1 MEHQIWLRVLG
12 PVQLRGA
19 SGEWRSPSRPQL
31 RVLLAFLALSAGQV
45 TPAGELVDVLWED
58 RAPPSARASLQ
69 ILIVRLRKAL
79 AEVPDCVIERYGEGY
94 QLHFSPCLADVHAFR
109 SMVAAAREARDDQ
122 HAIAVL
128 GQALALWR
136 GPAVADVPS
145 TMRVESIR
153 SGLTE
158 EHLSAVQDRFGR
170 LLAAGRDT
178 EVAAEIPLMLARYPL
193 AERLAGMLM
202 TARYRSGRR
211 AEALH
216 AFRDLRHRLVRE
228 LGVEPGNELQ
238 HLHQRMLSG
247 DPGLA
252 WPPDSPRSLLG
263 VVNLAAP
270 AGAVSSDGATLSR
283 QRQLEQKRAA
293 NGNGVVS
300 AGTAGSAAVDA
311 GPSQGPR
318 TAHQQTSDRHIAPDN
333 GDDRRQDAPN
343 STTVVPRQLPA
354 APAHFAGR
362 QREVGS
368 LTMRLGA
375 RTDDGPT
382 IVVISGIPGVG
393 KTALALHWAHQVQ
406 QQFPDGQLYVNLRG
420 FDSSPAPVTAAEAI
434 GVFLAG
440 MGVAPSQISPQLDAR
455 AAVYRSLLAD
465 KRMLIVLDNVRDE
478 AQVRPLLPGSPAC
491 LVLMTSRN
499 ELTGLIAAEG
509 ASPIRLDVLGELEAQ
524 HLLASRLGSGRVAA
538 EAATVAELTSL
549 CAHLPLALVLAAARA
564 ATRPTLP
571 LADIAD
577 GLRNIRHRLDGLN
590 VGDKATNIKGVFSWS
605 YRLLSEPAARMFRL
619 LAVHTGP
626 DISVAAA
633 ASLAAVSARSAGA
646 GLSELL
652 AASLVQEQ
660 APGRFTVHDLLRAY
674 ASGLGDEA
682 ERQGGIGRVL
692 DYYLHAA
699 RTAVGVVYPAA
710 RQITVTPPC
719 PDVAPERLTDS
730 RSALAWLQAEHQ
742 VLLAAIA
749 AAADSGFDDHAWQL
763 PAVLREYFARRGHYG
778 DWANSQQVAL
788 AAARRLGDDTAQAL
802 ALRSL
807 GEALIPLG
815 SWQDA
820 RSHLLNSIA
829 LYSKLGDHAG
839 QAASHC
845 GMAML
850 SESEGDYARALY
862 HAQRGL
868 WLYRAVDDLPG
879 QASALNGVGWDYALL
894 GNHQRALWCCN
905 KALELHRDVGN
916 RFGEAVTLDSLGFCY
931 HQVGRHGEAIMF
943 YRLALGAYADIDD
956 RYQRANTLVRLGETH
971 QASGNAAAA
980 HGNWQQAA
988 DILDG
993 LRHQDAVAVRARLQ
1007 DATITN
1013 LA

>member
-1 MEHQIWLRVLG
+1 
-12 PVQLRGA
+12 
-19 SGEWRSPSRPQL
+19 
-31 RVLLAFLALSAGQV
+31 VLLAFLALSAGQV
-45 TPAGELVDVLWED
+45 TPAGDLVDVLWED

-94 QLHFSPCLADVHAFR
+94 QLDFSPRLVDVHAFR
-109 SMVAAAREARDDQ
+109 SMVAVARDARDDQ

-136 GPAVADVPS
+136 GPAVADVPG

-170 LLAAGRDT
+170 LLAVGRDT
-178 EVAAEIPLMLARYPL
+178 EVAAEIPPMLARYPL

-202 TARYRSGRR
+202 TAWYRGGRQ
-211 AEALH
+211 AEAVH
-216 AFRDLRHRLVRE
+216 AFRDLRHRLIRE

-238 HLHQRMLSG
+238 RLHQRMLSG
-247 DPGLA
+247 DPGLE
-252 WPPDSPRSLLG
+252 WPADPPRSRLR
-263 VVNLAAP
+263 VVNP
-270 AGAVSSDGATLSR
+270 AGATSPDGAVLPR
-283 QRQLEQKRAA
+283 QGQLAQKRAA
-293 NGNGVVS
+293 NDNGVVP
-300 AGTAGSAAVDA
+300 AGTASGGAVGS
-311 GPSQGPR
+311 GPSQEPR
-318 TAHQQTSDRHIAPDN
+318 TGDHQTSDRHAAPDD
-333 GDDRRQDAPN
+333 GDDRRQGAPN

-354 APAHFAGR
+354 APVRFAGR
-362 QREVGS
+362 HREVRS

-375 RTDDGPT
+375 RTHNAPA

-393 KTALALHWAHQVQ
+393 KTALALHWTHQVQ
-406 QQFPDGQLYVNLRG
+406 QRFPDGQLYVNLRG
-420 FDSSPAPVTAAEAI
+420 FDNSPAPVTAAEAI
-434 GVFLAG
+434 SGFLVG
-440 MGVAPSQISPQLDAR
+440 MGVSPRQIPSQLDAQ
-455 AAVYRSLLAD
+455 AALYRSLLAD

-478 AQVRPLLPGSPAC
+478 EQVRPLLPGSPEC
-491 LVLMTSRN
+491 MVLMTSRN
-499 ELTGLIAAEG
+499 ELAGLIAAEG
-509 ASPIRLDVLGELEAQ
+509 ACPIRLDVLGEVEAQ
-524 HLLASRLGSGRVAA
+524 HLLASRLGGGRVTA
-538 EAATVAELTSL
+538 EAAAVAELTSL

-564 ATRPTLP
+564 ASRPTLP

-577 GLRNIRHRLDGLN
+577 GLRSIRHRLDGLN
-590 VGDKATNIKGVFSWS
+590 VGDKATDIKGVFSWS

-633 ASLAAVSARSAGA
+633 ASLAATSARSAGA
-646 GLSELL
+646 VLSELL

-660 APGRFTVHDLLRAY
+660 APGRFTMHDLLRAY
-674 ASGLGDEA
+674 AAGLGDET
-682 ERQGGIGRVL
+682 ERQDGIRRVL
-692 DYYLHAA
+692 DYYLHTAQ
-699 RTAVGVVYPAA
+699 TAVGLVYPAA
-710 RQITVTPPC
+710 RQITVTPLC
-719 PDVAPERLTDS
+719 QDVAPERFTDS

-749 AAADSGFDDHAWQL
+749 AAGDGGFDDHAWQL
-763 PAVLREYFARRGHYG
+763 PGVLREYFARRGHYG

-788 AAARRLGDDTAQAL
+788 AAARRLGDDAAQAL

-820 RSHLLNSIA
+820 RSHLLNSLA
-829 LYSKLGDHAG
+829 LYGGLGDHAG
-839 QAASHC
+839 QAGSHC

-850 SESEGDYARALY
+850 SESEGDYLRALY

-868 WLYRAVDDLPG
+868 WLYRAVDDLAG
-879 QASALNGVGWDYALL
+879 QASALSGVGWDYALL
-894 GNHQRALWCCN
+894 GNHHRALWCCN
-905 KALELHRDVGN
+905 KALKLHRDAGN

-931 HQVGRHGEAIMF
+931 HQAGRHGEAIMF
-943 YRLALGAYADIDD
+943 YQLALGAYADIDD
-956 RYQRANTLVRLGETH
+956 RYLRANTLVRLGETH
-971 QASGNAAAA
+971 QASGNPAAA
-980 HGNWQQAA
+980 HGHWQQAA
-988 DILDG
+988 EILDD
-993 LRHQDAVAVRARLQ
+993 LHHHDAKAVRARLQ